1 MVKNSEQCFMVS
13 SNSKEWGEGN
23 DNTFYRLVYIIFVAE
38 LDGGLG
44 HILLKLYNVL
54 PQG

>member
-1 MVKNSEQCFMVS
+1 MS
-13 SNSKEWGEGN
+13 SNSKEGGEGN
-23 DNTFYRLVYIIFVAE
+23 YNTFNRLVCTIFVAE

-54 PQG
+54 AQG